1 METEWA
7 RKRRKAYFGVV
18 LAPLGKCTYNAGM
31 IANRNIMYSTVG
43 IFLFLN
49 VVVGRGTKIIT
60 LRFHWQA
67 LGTRL
72 LLWESETFPTL
83 QMFTVSYNKTL
94 RAQTPSYS
102 APSIFAV
109 FRNLVWEIWFENSG
123 WPEKKVVLYHRSSFF
138 PVGEKLLTRK
148 KNPSLQNHF
157 SRTTFP
163 HFSRKV
169 VAD

>member
-18 LAPLGKCTYNAGM
+18 LAPLGKCTHNAGM

-83 QMFTVSYNKTL
+83 QMFTVSYSKTL
-94 RAQTPSYS
+94 RAQRYQLGGFLMITISS
-102 APSIFAV
+102 SH
-109 FRNLVWEIWFENSG
+109 
-123 WPEKKVVLYHRSSFF
+123 WPFGGDFGYRDSWLFNMR
-138 PVGEKLLTRK
+138 PD
-148 KNPSLQNHF
+148 F
-157 SRTTFP
+157 SRVP
-163 HFSRKV
+163 PCPDFSRV
-169 VAD
+169 LPDIILG